1 MTQLLRYHPIN
12 RDSKNYQLK
21 LDHLLIAAT
30 RKGNQNVVIILLK
43 KYNNLVINA
52 VMMDKVMDI
61 NIILK
66 LVPRKINV
74 VILMVLV
81 NLANQKIRRNK
92 RIS

>member
-1 MTQLLRYHPIN
+1 M
-12 RDSKNYQLK
+12 
-21 LDHLLIAAT
+21 DHLLIAAT